1 MLFFFQLLVTGVALG
16 SIYALIALGFVLIYK
31 STRIINFAQGELV
44 LLGAFTA
51 FAFLSQAGLGP
62 ALALPLTIVVAVGLG
77 FAVERLLLRPM
88 LGEPV
93 IAVIMVTLGLSS
105 ILKGT
110 ARAIWGSVNRPF
122 PDIFPPLTL
131 TLFGLAIPAPFV
143 WGCLIAGALLVL
155 FTLFFRYSTWGVMM
169 RAAANHQ
176 AAALS
181 VGIDVR
187 RVFALSWA
195 IAAMV
200 AAVGGVLLGSINVI
214 DMNLGAIGLKVFP
227 VVILGGLDSIPGAI
241 LGGLIIGVL
250 ENLSGGFIEPWLGGG
265 VKAVAPFVALLL
277 ILLFRPYGL
286 FGTREIERL

>member
-1 MLFFFQLLVTGVALG
+1 MRFFLQLLVTGVALG

-44 LLGAFTA
+44 LIGAFTA
-51 FAFLSQAGLGP
+51 FAFLSQAGLPP
-62 ALALPLTIVVAVGLG
+62 ALALPLTIVVAVVLG
-77 FAVERLLLRPM
+77 FTVERLLLRPM

-93 IAVIMVTLGLSS
+93 IAVIMVTLGLAG
-105 ILKGT
+105 ILKGS

-122 PDIFPPLTL
+122 PDIFPALSL
-131 TLFGLAIPAPFV
+131 TLFGVGIPGPFL
-143 WGCLIAGALLVL
+143 WGCLIAGVCLVA
-155 FTLFFRYSTWGVMM
+155 FTLFFRFSGWGVMM

-195 IAAMV
+195 IAAAV
-200 AAVGGVLLGSINVI
+200 AALGGVLLGAINVI

-250 ENLSGGFIEPWLGGG
+250 ENLSGGFIEPWVGGG

-277 ILLFRPYGL
+277 ILLIRPYGL

>member
-1 MLFFFQLLVTGVALG
+1 MLFLAQLLVTGLALG
-16 SIYALIALGFVLIYK
+16 SVYALIALGFVLIYK

-51 FAFLSQAGLGP
+51 FAFLSQVGLGP
-62 ALALPLTIVVAVGLG
+62 AVALPLTIVVAAALG
-77 FAVERLLLRPM
+77 FTVERLLLRPM

-122 PDIFPPLTL
+122 PDVFPALTVN
-131 TLFGLAIPAPFV
+131 LFGLAIPPPFV

-155 FTLFFRYSTWGVMM
+155 FTLFFRYSTWGVVM
-169 RAAANHQ
+169 RATANHQ

-200 AAVGGVLLGSINVI
+200 AAIGGVLLGAINVI

-250 ENLSGGFIEPWLGGG
+250 ENLSGGFVEPWLGGG
-265 VKAVAPFVALLL
+265 VKAVAPFVALLV

>member
-1 MLFFFQLLVTGVALG
+1 MLFFFQLLITGIALG
-16 SIYALIALGFVLIYK
+16 SVYALIALGFVLIYK

-44 LLGAFTA
+44 LIGAFTA
-51 FAFLSQAGLGP
+51 FAFLSQAGLAP
-62 ALALPLTIVVAVGLG
+62 AVALPLTIIAAGALG
-77 FAVERLLLRPM
+77 FAIERLLLRPM

-122 PDIFPPLTL
+122 PDIFPPLTVA
-131 TLFGLAIPAPFV
+131 LFGLPVPPPFV
-143 WGCLIAGALLVL
+143 WGCLIAATLLVL
-155 FTLFFRYSTWGVMM
+155 FTIFFRYSTWGVMM

-200 AAVGGVLLGSINVI
+200 AAVGGVLLGGINVI

-241 LGGLIIGVL
+241 VGGLLIGVL
-250 ENLSGGFIEPWLGGG
+250 ENLSGGFIEPWVGGG
-265 VKAVAPFVALLL
+265 VKAVAPFVALLV

>member
-1 MLFFFQLLVTGVALG
+1 VLLFFQLLVTGVALG
-16 SIYALIALGFVLIYK
+16 SVYALIALGFVLVYK

-44 LLGAFTA
+44 LIGAFTA

-62 ALALPLTIVVAVGLG
+62 AAALPLTVLVAAALG
-77 FAVERLLLRPM
+77 GAIERLLLRPM

-122 PDIFPPLTL
+122 PDILPPLSL
-131 TLFGLAIPAPFV
+131 TLFGLPIPAPFA

-155 FTLFFRYSTWGVMM
+155 FTLFFRYSTWGVVM
-169 RAAANHQ
+169 RATANHQ

-181 VGIDVR
+181 VGVDVR
-187 RVFALSWA
+187 RVFALAWA
-195 IAAMV
+195 IAAIV
-200 AAVGGVLLGSINVI
+200 AAVGGVLLGAINVI

-250 ENLSGGFIEPWLGGG
+250 ENLAGGFVEPWTGGG
-265 VKAVAPFVALLL
+265 VKAVAPFVALLV
-277 ILLFRPYGL
+277 ILLIRPYGL
-286 FGTREIERL
+286 FGTREVERL